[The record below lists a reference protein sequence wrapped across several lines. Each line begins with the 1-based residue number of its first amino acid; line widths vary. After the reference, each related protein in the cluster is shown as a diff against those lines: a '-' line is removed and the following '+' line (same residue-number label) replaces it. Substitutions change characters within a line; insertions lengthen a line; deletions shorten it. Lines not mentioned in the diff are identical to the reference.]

1 MKKSLFFVLLA
12 LIFCSCTLDN
22 SVSDALDNSV
32 GTVSFCTDI
41 SRGVT
46 ASIEYPALLDKT
58 WTLVTTKMDNG
69 GTVGQDTYENFLLTD
84 TLTLS
89 VGSWR
94 FVITDSENKIT
105 GAVIA
110 TIKAGSNT
118 VSLTVHSTENKGT
131 LSFENCNYLT
141 SKIGQVLYID
151 LYVDEQRI
159 NTPWIASNLTSEDD
173 DYYVLPTFTVQL
185 SEGVHAVRFYYG
197 TDNGGSSSETI
208 NVRVV
213 NGMVTHF
220 SLGEQEG
227 NLSVNI
233 SFDIQEA
240 IVPN

>member
-1 MKKSLFFVLLA
+1 MKKSLFFVLLV

-22 SVSDALDNSV
+22 SVSDVLDNSV

-46 ASIEYPALLDKT
+46 ASIEYPTLLDKT

-94 FVITDSENKIT
+94 FVITDSEDKIT

-118 VSLTVHSTENKGT
+118 VSLTVHSTKNKGT

-141 SKIGQVLYID
+141 SKIGQVLYSRGLIP
-151 LYVDEQRI
+151 LGLHQISHRKMMIIMFFPRLLSSCQRAFMRSDSI
-159 NTPWIASNLTSEDD
+159 TERTMAVHLLKRLT
-173 DYYVLPTFTVQL
+173 
-185 SEGVHAVRFYYG
+185 
-197 TDNGGSSSETI
+197 
-208 NVRVV
+208 
-213 NGMVTHF
+213 
-220 SLGEQEG
+220 
-227 NLSVNI
+227 
-233 SFDIQEA
+233 
-240 IVPN
+240 